1 MNIIV
6 VGGGAAGMMAAVF
19 AARNGATVTLLEK
32 NEKLGKKVYITGKG
46 RCNITND
53 CYDEDFFKNVITN
66 PKFMY
71 SSYYGFTSAEVIEF
85 FEDLGCKVK
94 TERGNRVFPVSDHSS
109 DVIGALKREL
119 NRLNVNVRLGEKV
132 DSVNLDENN
141 SFSYVLLDSKEKIYA
156 DKLILA
162 TGGKSYPVCGA
173 DGDTWK
179 FANELSIKTNAAEPA
194 LVPLVPKENIYK
206 DLQGLSLK
214 NVEVK
219 LFNNKNKKIYSGFG
233 EMLFTH
239 FGLSGP
245 LILSASS
252 YIKEADYE
260 NNLRLVIDLKPALTE
275 EVLDERLLRDFSE
288 NQNKAFANVLG
299 GLLPSKLIPVI
310 VELSN
315 IDSYKKI
322 NLVTKEERKKLVK
335 LLKNLEFTIIGNR
348 GFNEAI
354 ITRGG
359 INVKEINPT
368 NMESKNI
375 KNLYFAGE
383 MIDVDALTGGFNL
396 QIAWSTGKL
405 AGESAAT
412 E

>member
-19 AARNGATVTLLEK
+19 AARNGAVVTLLEK

-53 CYDEDFFKNVITN
+53 CYDEDFFKNVVTN

-85 FEDLGCKVK
+85 FESLGCKVK

-119 NRLNVNVRLGEKV
+119 NRLNVNIRLGETV
-132 DSVNLDENN
+132 ESVNLDENN
-141 SFSYVLLDSKEKIYA
+141 AFSYVLLTSKEEIYA

-179 FANELSIKTNAAEPA
+179 FANELSIRTNAAEPA
-194 LVPLVPKENIYK
+194 LVPLVPREDFYK

-219 LFNNKNKKIYSGFG
+219 LLNNKNKKIYSGFG

-252 YIKEADYE
+252 YIKEADYG
-260 NNLRLVIDLKPALTE
+260 NNLKLVIDLKPALSE

-299 GLLPSKLIPVI
+299 GLLPSKLIPII

-315 IDSYKKI
+315 IDAYKKI
-322 NLVTKEERKKLVK
+322 NLVTKEERKNLVK

>member
-141 SFSYVLLDSKEKIYA
+141 AFSYVLLDSKEKIFA

-194 LVPLVPKENIYK
+194 LVPLVPKEDIYK

-288 NQNKAFANVLG
+288 NQNKAFTNALG